1 MLNLNYNARNLVII
15 LIVLGL
21 LLLNFRKTEKMENI
35 NGIKVVRGVT
45 VSNENKYKRTDKE
58 NINYIIQ
65 NITKIK
71 KSNLKTY
78 NNIVI
83 NGVIEKLD
91 NTYKLNKKT
100 KNKKIKHILKLK
112 KFFKRAE
119 KIANNITKPKYNE
132 KILNKQPKFVLIEI
146 LKKLDEN
153 SENTMYDLTKKN
165 KIVNYILIIK
175 NQKIRLQKEQAKKFE
190 NEKKLRKFMRVDQL
204 KALKAAG
211 KL

>member
-21 LLLNFRKTEKMENI
+21 LLLNFRKTEKMDNI
-35 NGIKVVRGVT
+35 NGIKVVRAVT
-45 VSNENKYKRTDKE
+45 VSNENKYVRTDEE
-58 NINYIIQ
+58 NINYIIK
-65 NITKIK
+65 NINKIK

-78 NNIVI
+78 NNTVL
-83 NGVIEKLD
+83 NGVIANFD
-91 NTYKLNKKT
+91 NKYNLNNKT
-100 KNKKIKHILKLK
+100 KNQKIKRILKLK
-112 KFFKRAE
+112 RFLKRAK

-132 KILNKQPKFVLIEI
+132 KKLSKQPTFVLIEI

-153 SENTMYDLTKKN
+153 FKNTMYDLTKKN

-175 NQKIRLQKEQAKKFE
+175 NQKIRFKQKQAKKFE
-190 NEKKLRKFMRVDQL
+190 NEKKIQPELRVDQI